1 LNILFTF
8 VKRGANLTQFL
19 E

>member
-1 LNILFTF
+1 MNILFTF